1 MTAPTDL
8 AMQFA
13 RAKPAKVAEIVK
25 TLETRG
31 LARCAGE
38 GKFRV

>member
-13 RAKPAKVAEIVK
+13 RAKPAEMSEILK
-25 TLETRG
+25 TLETLGR
-31 LARCAGE
+31 ARRAGE
-38 GKFRV
+38 GRFRA